1 MITDIYGRELYI
13 GGNVLWHDPDEEHR
27 DLTRIWHVDSIS
39 ADEDDAVVLISDECS
54 QAEVFPHELENA
66 ILDFSNRKTGTD
78 LVRCNNCGFMMF
90 VNVGEDLCHHCSKEG
105 CLSDIEQNIDD

>member
-13 GGNVLWHDPDEEHR
+13 GGNVIWHDPDEEHR

-66 ILDFSNRKTGTD
+66 IFDFSSCESSDIVK
-78 LVRCNNCGFMMF
+78 CCNCGAMMYIDTH
-90 VNVGEDLCHHCSKEG
+90 EDVCPRCDKDG
-105 CLSDIEQNIDD
+105 CLSDVEQNVDY